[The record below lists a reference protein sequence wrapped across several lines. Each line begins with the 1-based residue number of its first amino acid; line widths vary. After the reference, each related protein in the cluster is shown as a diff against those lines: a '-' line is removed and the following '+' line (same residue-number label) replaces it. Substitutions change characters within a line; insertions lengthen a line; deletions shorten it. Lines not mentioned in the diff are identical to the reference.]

1 MALAFALLKGP
12 STPITDLSEM
22 NESAF
27 FELCAGSCA
36 WPPGGTSSRKY
47 ISSLYGL
54 PSSVT
59 PPLAFAW
66 SIASCIPLRVG
77 IPSLASPPEP
87 GRSTAIF
94 TVSPL
99 AAPPLGA
106 VVASAAGAV
115 VAVAASPAG
124 ATGSVGAA
132 EVAGVAVDVSVPQA
146 DSSMLRI
153 TRRATVRNPSLD
165 DLMLETLLHTWLR

>member
-94 TVSPL
+94 SVSPL

-124 ATGSVGAA
+124 ATVLVGGA
-132 EVAGVAVDVSVPQA
+132 EVAGGGGGGFRPPGGRNK
-146 DSSMLRI
+146 LRVK
-153 TRRATVRNPSLD
+153 RKAN
-165 DLMLETLLHTWLR
+165 LRK